1 MSSLQ
6 CIHKI
11 QRKGYEKMIIKIF
24 KISSKEMWTIR
35 NKNAL
40 CDFIKQE
47 VGTRPQPSQT
57 IFEIIQYLPKENYHR
72 VK

>member
-1 MSSLQ
+1 
-6 CIHKI
+6 
-11 QRKGYEKMIIKIF
+11 MIIKIF

-47 VGTRPQPSQT
+47 VGMQPHPSQT
-57 IFEIIQYLPKENYHR
+57 IFELVQYLPKENYHR

>member
-1 MSSLQ
+1 
-6 CIHKI
+6 
-11 QRKGYEKMIIKIF
+11 MIIKIF

-47 VGTRPQPSQT
+47 VGLRPQPSQT